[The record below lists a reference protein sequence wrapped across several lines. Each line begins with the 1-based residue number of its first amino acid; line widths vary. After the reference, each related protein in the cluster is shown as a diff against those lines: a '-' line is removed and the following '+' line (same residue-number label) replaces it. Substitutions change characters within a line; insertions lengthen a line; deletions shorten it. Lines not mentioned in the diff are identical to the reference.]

1 MIEVEQPNKRHY
13 EVNDAATIKVAV
25 KNVEQLAVKVY
36 ALQQK
41 NYYAQ
46 YGPEVD
52 IDMNLDGLT
61 ANWVITK
68 LRSRTVV
75 IKELKDIVGN
85 GNIVGVFPVD
95 VVGNGKRAR
104 CCIRKGVRRRD
115 QGPRVELMEC
125 QCGRVHVPATYAVGV
140 LLILALLAITH
151 NISGRPYVRFAV
163 RADGR
168 AIGRLSEAFRG

>member
-1 MIEVEQPNKRHY
+1 MIEVEQVNKRY
-13 EVNDAATIKVAV
+13 YKVNDAVTIKVAV

-46 YGPEVD
+46 YGHDVD

-75 IKELKDIVGN
+75 IKELKEI
-85 GNIVGVFPVD
+85 
-95 VVGNGKRAR
+95 VGNGKRA
-104 CCIRKGVRRRD
+104 CAA
-115 QGPRVELMEC
+115 
-125 QCGRVHVPATYAVGV
+125 ATAKEFDDEIKDNDLEWSLWSVSVGV
-140 LLILALLAITH
+140 CMCLLRMLWACC
-151 NISGRPYVRFAV
+151 
-163 RADGR
+163 
-168 AIGRLSEAFRG
+168 